1 MNNLSF
7 STTIIRNNYEKNYI
21 VLFIIFTLI
30 TSCSNK
36 VTAPSE
42 SNGIIYYDP
51 ETTETKDFPFFKM
64 DNASGKQIAV
74 KSTFKKLAESKNT
87 IIYIENRYTITRYQL
102 NNFLTQFEKAF
113 EKEMYIYGTPSDIDR
128 NGKIIFL
135 MANLNTNGNNIGG
148 YFSQYDLL
156 YGKGGVKG
164 EYLHVNIEWEFNE
177 IFGVMMHELQHL
189 INYNVNVFEN
199 NKAMDIWLNEGLSES
214 TSHAFNI
221 EDTIKMRSKEFIV
234 PYYSFYSWYF
244 QYEDRK
250 NIFPKVNSTY
260 NYSPVSIFMKWLDT
274 KTGGNQE
281 IYKRIASSS
290 IKDSEQI
297 LLDSVKAL
305 NPDLGSDMDT
315 LLINWIKGINNGDIK
330 DITDAPKISDLASAS
345 DKAYKEFIKDGK
357 TQLLPRALI
366 VCSQQDADK
375 ITDPNIRKEALG
387 NGNYIVLNTRKNT
400 IAGYTSASDIIPIS
414 LTRTAARNNN
424 VTELTMFKK
433 DYFTDIVITK

>member
-1 MNNLSF
+1 MK
-7 STTIIRNNYEKNYI
+7 RNYI
-21 VLFIIFTLI
+21 FLFIIFMFIVSCGNKI
-30 TSCSNK
+30 TG
-36 VTAPSE
+36 PSE
-42 SNGIIYYDP
+42 NIDGIAYYDP
-51 ETTETKDFPFFKM
+51 SNAETKEYPFLKS
-64 DNASGKQIAV
+64 DVITGAWIEA
-74 KSTFKKLAESKNT
+74 KSTFNKVAESQNA
-87 IIYIENRYTITRYQL
+87 IIYLEKGYNIMTRDTIMS
-102 NNFLTQFEKAF
+102 FVKQFE
-113 EKEMYIYGTPSDIDR
+113 EYYSKEVEIYGNPSDLDL

-135 MANLNTNGNNIGG
+135 IGNLNTNQTKEKPGIGG
-148 YFSQYDLL
+148 YFYGSDLTR
-156 YGKGGVKG
+156 GKGGVKG

-260 NYSPVSIFMKWLDT
+260 SYSPVSIFMKWLDT